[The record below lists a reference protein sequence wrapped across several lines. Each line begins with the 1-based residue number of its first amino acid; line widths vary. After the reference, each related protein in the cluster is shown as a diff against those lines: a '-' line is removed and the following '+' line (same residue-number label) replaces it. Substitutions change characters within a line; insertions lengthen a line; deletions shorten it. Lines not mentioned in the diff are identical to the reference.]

1 MLPLL
6 AASLVLLSSVH
17 ATLGVLRLSSVPPQV
32 KAAWYAD
39 WRVGYYP
46 LTNVS
51 WSKYNIMY
59 YGFA

>member
-6 AASLVLLSSVH
+6 AASLVLQSSVH
-17 ATLGVLRLSSVPPQV
+17 ATLDVLRLSNVPSQV
-32 KAAWYAD
+32 KAAWYTD
-39 WRVGYYP
+39 WRVEYYP

-51 WSKYNIMY
+51 WSKYNTMY